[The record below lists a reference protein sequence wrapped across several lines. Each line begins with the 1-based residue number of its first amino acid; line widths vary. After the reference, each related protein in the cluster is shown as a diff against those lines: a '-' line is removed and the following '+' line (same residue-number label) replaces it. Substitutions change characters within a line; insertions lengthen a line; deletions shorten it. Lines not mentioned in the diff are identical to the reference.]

1 MSTPRP
7 RSVTLGCVYGGLGGL
22 LTSVVLFE
30 TLQGWG
36 SIEMQES
43 LRAGLDQLGTDVSL
57 DSILPTL
64 RWVVMGLLVAAI
76 AATVF
81 AFYAAKGH
89 QASRIGLSVLAAGA
103 AVTFVLSGLAGLL
116 PAVLAALIVYLLWT
130 PPARHWY
137 AVVNGK
143 TPLALGTSPSVPA
156 RPTGYEAPAPG
167 APPASDAPH
176 RQGAVPTSAPPAYD
190 PAQYPQH
197 AAAAPT
203 SARPRA
209 ITIAFA
215 VAWAGHA
222 LGALLSGLVLLVL
235 VALRDEVVS
244 QYESNEMLE
253 GQLRQAG
260 VSADQMVTLGAWL
273 FGVWAAVSV
282 LGLLVTAWASTR
294 HPSGWWALL
303 VLSVLAAGVSAFGL
317 PLGLLWMVGAIVVIV
332 QLSRPEAKAWF
343 RRA

>member
-22 LTSVVLFE
+22 LTTVVLFE

-43 LRAGLDQLGTDVSL
+43 LRAGLEQVGADVDL
-57 DSILPTL
+57 ASILPAL

-81 AFYAAKGH
+81 AFYAARGH
-89 QASRIGLSVLAAGA
+89 QASRIGLSVLAGGA
-103 AVTFVLSGLAGLL
+103 ALTFVLSGLAGLL
-116 PAVLAALIVYLLWT
+116 PAVLSALVVYLLWSA
-130 PPARHWY
+130 PAREWY
-137 AVVNGK
+137 AVVNGR
-143 TPLALGTSPSVPA
+143 TPLSLGTAPSVPTSVPHA
-156 RPTGYEAPAPG
+156 QAPSTAE
-167 APPASDAPH
+167 APH
-176 RQGAVPTSAPPAYD
+176 RQSTAVAETPRPPAYD

-197 AAAAPT
+197 GPVA

-209 ITIAFA
+209 VTIAFA

-222 LGALLSGLVLLVL
+222 LGAALSGLVLLVL
-235 VALRDEVVS
+235 VALRDEVVA
-244 QYESNEMLE
+244 QYESNDVLA

-260 VSADQMVTLGAWL
+260 VSAEQMVNLGAGL
-273 FGVWAAVSV
+273 FGAWTVISLV
-282 LGLLVTAWASTR
+282 GLAVTAWAATR
-294 HPSGWWALL
+294 RPSGRWAL
-303 VLSVLAAGVSAFGL
+303 VVMSVVAAGAAAFGL
-317 PLGLLWMVGAIVVIV
+317 PMGLVWMIGAIVVIV
-332 QLSRPEAKAWF
+332 QLSKPEAKAWF